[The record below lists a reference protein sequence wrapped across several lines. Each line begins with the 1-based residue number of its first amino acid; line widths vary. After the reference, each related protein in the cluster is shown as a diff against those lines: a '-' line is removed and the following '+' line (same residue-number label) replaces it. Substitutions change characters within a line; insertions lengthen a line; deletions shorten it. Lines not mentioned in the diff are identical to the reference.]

1 MNINPVLLKEIKV
14 RMRGWKAAG
23 IIAVYLAILA
33 LVALFIMYTTFM
45 NLYSSTVDPQVSVG
59 AYTGL
64 AVIQFIL
71 IMFIV
76 PALTAGTISGEREKQ
91 TLDLVLCTKL
101 RPISIITGKL
111 FASTS
116 QIILLILA
124 SLPLFSTV
132 FLFGGISLKEII
144 QLFSFYIVTAITI
157 GCIGIFFST
166 FLKRTTA
173 ATVLTYGAVAF
184 LAFGTIFIGIFYI
197 RIFYQWDY
205 NKYLPILYANPLAG
219 FSSLLAQQFG
229 YMGRSFNFIPGFYIA
244 NPSYNPNAKIII
256 EPWLGN
262 VIFDG
267 VLSVVLIVLSA
278 IKINPVRKKPFGYL
292 RLKRKAEKQQV
303 RSNRQRT
310 EGCE

>member
-1 MNINPVLLKEIKV
+1 MNMNPMLLKEIKV

-23 IIAVYLAILA
+23 VVALYLAILA
-33 LVALFIMYTTFM
+33 LVALFIMFTTFM
-45 NLYSSTVDPQVSVG
+45 NFYSSTVDPQVSIG

-64 AVIQFIL
+64 AVVQFIL

-76 PALTAGTISGEREKQ
+76 PALTAGAISGEREKQ

-101 RPISIITGKL
+101 RPISIIVGKL

-116 QIILLILA
+116 QIILLIVA

-132 FLFGGISLKEII
+132 FLFGGISTKEIV
-144 QLFSFYIVTAITI
+144 QLFGFYIATAITI

-166 FLKRTTA
+166 YLKRTTA

-197 RIFYQWDY
+197 RIFYQWNY
-205 NKYLPILYANPLAG
+205 QKFLPILYANPLAG

-229 YMGRSFNFIPGFYIA
+229 YMGRGFDFIPGFYIA
-244 NPSYNPNAKIII
+244 STAQNPNMKMVVQ
-256 EPWLGN
+256 PWLAN
-262 VIFDG
+262 VIFDAG
-267 VLSVVLIVLSA
+267 LSVVLLILSA
-278 IKINPVRKKPFGYL
+278 IKINPVRKSPFRFL
-292 RLKRKAEKQQV
+292 RLRKKVKE
-303 RSNRQRT
+303 N
-310 EGCE
+310 